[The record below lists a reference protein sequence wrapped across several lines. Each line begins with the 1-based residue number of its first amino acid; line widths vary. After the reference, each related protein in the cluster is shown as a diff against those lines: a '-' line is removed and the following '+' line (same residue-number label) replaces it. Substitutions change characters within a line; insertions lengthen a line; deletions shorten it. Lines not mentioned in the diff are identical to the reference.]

1 MDKLNLSSWLKY
13 QNLLPLLWLVL
24 AGLVL
29 AIDYAD
35 GPILQ
40 FPILFVIPVLL
51 ASWYSGRWWGLGLAV
66 SLSLARMYFSISWDI
81 PILTQYA
88 PLNTFVRIIVLSLL
102 AYLTDRVATQS
113 RALAQEIRVLQ
124 GLLPICSFCKRIRDE
139 SGNWQLLE
147 KYITSH
153 SEAVFS
159 HSLCEECAKIHYPE
173 IFSH

>member
-1 MDKLNLSSWLKY
+1 MDKLKLSSWLKY
-13 QNLLPLLWLVL
+13 QKLLPLLWLAL

-29 AIDYAD
+29 AIDYVD

-66 SLSLARMYFSISWDI
+66 SLSLVRMYFSVFWDV
-81 PILTQYA
+81 PILTQYV
-88 PLNTFVRIIVLSLL
+88 PLNTLIRIIVLSLL

-139 SGNWQLLE
+139 SGAWQPLE
-147 KYITSH
+147 TYITGH